1 MPSLELVLVLV
12 GQLRWANTMC
22 GVAWRGVA
30 WRGEVE
36 MGHDRSVVAPPALLS
51 PLPPREFIGHS
62 GSSFLL
68 CRVFGR

>member
-1 MPSLELVLVLV
+1 MLSLVLVLV

-22 GVAWRGVA
+22 GVA

-51 PLPPREFIGHS
+51 PLLSAPNRTHA
-62 GSSFLL
+62 
-68 CRVFGR
+68 